1 MKNHILLL
9 LYIVLLF
16 FLHFGF
22 QINGINTRY
31 LATILLLISCICVS
45 SALIRLPMLKN
56 SVFQKLLNSTI
67 IYNIIVWLIPI
78 CLMTMDFSML
88 SGTIRF
94 FICMVDIFLL
104 WALLPRQYREY
115 QLEFIVYI
123 YLIQSVVIL
132 AAFVSPSLL
141 EIVRQFQFE
150 SVTEITDR
158 YLNYGTF
165 RGLALAGDQFY
176 GLTTSFGLISIFVM
190 KFYVESS
197 NIKWIGVFVFAANMF
212 VGRTGF
218 IGFFAALGYLFLS
231 SKKISLSHYL
241 RFSYLL
247 FY

>member
-1 MKNHILLL
+1 MVNTNLS
-9 LYIVLLF
+9 YDNGF
-16 FLHFGF
+16 FHAFRNNSFFYLHG
-22 QINGINTRY
+22 RY
-31 LATILLLISCICVS
+31 
-45 SALIRLPMLKN
+45 
-56 SVFQKLLNSTI
+56 F
-67 IYNIIVWLIPI
+67 
-78 CLMTMDFSML
+78 
-88 SGTIRF
+88 
-94 FICMVDIFLL
+94 FLL

-197 NIKWIGVFVFAANMF
+197 NIKWIGVFFVFLLRICLWEEQ
-212 VGRTGF
+212 V
-218 IGFFAALGYLFLS
+218 LLDFLQHWDICFCRL
-231 SKKISLSHYL
+231 KK
-241 RFSYLL
+241 
-247 FY
+247 